1 MPCQRCCW
9 RPENL
14 LSFHSSFCLY
24 RLEEV
29 HFKAPLCESK
39 RDEVLFLEGDFSSAA
54 RFFLTVGVFA
64 FLYSLL
70 ATVVY
75 VFYQNKYL
83 RNNRGPLVVS
93 QHKPF
98 TKTHL
103 KCFQSEFSAP
113 SVTFLLSFSAMC
125 RIFWS
130 HSFSPSC
137 GWSAAAA
144 GPKLF
149 LTSSQLQT
157 PQKYCCSS
165 QPAELQRT
173 DAQPPRSL
181 AGHV

>member
-1 MPCQRCCW
+1 MFAVCFTRTFLFP
-9 RPENL
+9 L
-14 LSFHSSFCLY
+14 FCLY

-39 RDEVLFLEGDFSSAA
+39 RDEVLFLDGDFSSAA
-54 RFFLTVGVFA
+54 RFFLTVGVLA

-98 TKTHL
+98 LL
-103 KCFQSEFSAP
+103 KHTLSAVQLNLALRH
-113 SVTFLLSFSAMC
+113 VTFFLSFYGAR

-130 HSFSPSC
+130 RSFSPSC
-137 GWSAAAA
+137 GWSAVVA
-144 GPKLF
+144 GPKLSP
-149 LTSSQLQT
+149 TSSQPQT
-157 PQKYCCSS
+157 PQTSSCSS

-173 DAQPPRSL
+173 DAQRPRSL
-181 AGHV
+181 AGLV

>member
-1 MPCQRCCW
+1 MNFLFFR
-9 RPENL
+9 
-14 LSFHSSFCLY
+14 SSFCLC
-24 RLEEV
+24 RLKEV
-29 HFKAPLCESK
+29 HFKVPLCESK
-39 RDEVLFLEGDFSSAA
+39 RDEVLFLDGDFSSAA
-54 RFFLTVGVFA
+54 RFFLTVGIFA

-93 QHKPF
+93 QHKPS

-103 KCFQSEFSAP
+103 KCFKTKLSSP
-113 SVTFLLSFSAMC
+113 SVTSFLSFFGMC

-130 HSFSPSC
+130 RSFSPSC
-137 GWSAAAA
+137 GWSAVAA

-149 LTSSQLQT
+149 LTSSQPQT
-157 PQKYCCSS
+157 RRKYCCSS

-173 DAQPPRSL
+173 DVQ
-181 AGHV
+181 